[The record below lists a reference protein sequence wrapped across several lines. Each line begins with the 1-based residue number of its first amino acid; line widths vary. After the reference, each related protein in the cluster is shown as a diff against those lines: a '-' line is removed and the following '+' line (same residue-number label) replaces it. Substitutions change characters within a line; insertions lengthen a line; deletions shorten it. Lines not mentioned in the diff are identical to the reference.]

1 MSASSLVAQGFYGY
15 QGWDDAAADADFAL
29 TGGAGKGSAT
39 GGGGASDPM
48 QIASQYADSLIN
60 TQREQLQR
68 ETSFLEGY
76 TRENPF
82 VFDEELA
89 RKSATSEYAPYYSEL
104 LDDYVKGIDMQRET
118 TRGEAKLLTTLQG
131 LDKGARTRAYDQ
143 AVAKANEGFA
153 GQGLFFS
160 GIKQKAVGD
169 TTVDYLEGQTGST
182 ARYENSKANVGRQL
196 EGYDIAQQQ
205 KTRDIGREQ
214 DYSIEGGI
222 LQRKKEATAQY
233 YTPLEQ
239 SFYRQF
245 PSSSG
250 GALRGYTVPEYF
262 RV

>member
-1 MSASSLVAQGFYGY
+1 MGALAQALIARGYNQTDAENAEKGPRAAELAREYGV
-15 QGWDDAAADADFAL
+15 DDN
-29 TGGAGKGSAT
+29 GST
-39 GGGGASDPM
+39 DPM
-48 QIASQYADSLIN
+48 QIASQYADSLIKA
-60 TQREQLQR
+60 QQEQLKR

-76 TRENPF
+76 TKSNPF
-82 VFDEELA
+82 VFDEALA
-89 RKSATSEYAPYYSEL
+89 KKSATAEYAPYYSEL
-104 LDDYVKGIDMQRET
+104 LDDYVKGIDLQRET

-131 LDKGARTRAYDQ
+131 LDTGARTRAYEQ
-143 AVAKANEGFA
+143 AVARAEEGFA

-169 TTVDYLEGQTGST
+169 ETINYQEGQQGST

-196 EGYDIAQQQ
+196 QGYDIAQQQ

-222 LQRKKEATAQY
+222 LQRQKEAQSQY

-250 GALRGYTVPEYF
+250 GSLKGYTVPEYF